1 MVVAARGSSGEAE
14 KLICTYFQ
22 MLLRPPGL
30 SLGSAI
36 RATQCGPPMQGGQI
50 EAGVANLLYGSTK
63 RRKPEPANHVFPTVT
78 TRNRIATA
86 MARQRIV
93 YILVYAAS
101 AQGVLEAVAKRMK
114 HAAWVVD
121 TEVTLVATEPL

>member
-1 MVVAARGSSGEAE
+1 
-14 KLICTYFQ
+14 
-22 MLLRPPGL
+22 
-30 SLGSAI
+30 
-36 RATQCGPPMQGGQI
+36 MQGSQI
-50 EAGVANLLYGSTK
+50 EAGVANLLNSGTEGW
-63 RRKPEPANHVFPTVT
+63 KPEPANHILPAVT

-93 YILVYAAS
+93 HVLVHAS
-101 AQGVLEAVAKRMK
+101 RSQGVLEAMAKRMK